1 MPEKWTG
8 DIVALLHLHG
18 ITRIELAEKLGQHPK
33 YVLAVL
39 NGKRAPEGAEEK
51 FRAAVDELIKE
62 KEAQLLEAGT

>member
-18 ITRIELAEKLGQHPK
+18 ITRVELAQKLEQHPK

-39 NGKRAPEGAEEK
+39 NGHRTPADAEER
-51 FRAAVDELIKE
+51 FRAALDELIRE
-62 KEAQLLEAGT
+62 KMLRMEVER

>member
-62 KEAQLLEAGT
+62 KEAQLLETGA